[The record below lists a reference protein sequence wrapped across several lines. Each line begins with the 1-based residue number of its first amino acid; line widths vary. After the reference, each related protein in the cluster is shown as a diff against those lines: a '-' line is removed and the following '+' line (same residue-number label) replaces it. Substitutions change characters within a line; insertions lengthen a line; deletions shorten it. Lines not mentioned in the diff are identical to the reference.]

1 MPEVVNEHT
10 IIMQAM
16 GMVFGGH
23 SGEILP
29 YEVIKD
35 APAYEIRA
43 YDQHLVAQTNWQNDS
58 KATFMSLASY
68 IGAFEEPQNKTGE
81 KVAMT
86 TPVECLS
93 DTDRFT
99 SMRFFPPKEH
109 QTVDS
114 MPEPLSSSIAIE
126 TLPKRYVA
134 ARRFSGSVDLNR
146 PRTDPSLRP
155 HLLHLMRA
163 LLDDGLIKAEEPCD
177 TDEAVWRQLDAERL
191 KDSATGETT
200 RWSLAVYN
208 PPFCLPFL
216 RRNEIWVSLSPGAAR
231 GEQ

>member
-1 MPEVVNEHT
+1 
-10 IIMQAM
+10 
-16 GMVFGGH
+16 MVFGRQA
-23 SGEILP
+23 GEALS
-29 YEVIKD
+29 YEVIRD

-43 YDQHLVAQTNWQNDS
+43 YDQHIVAQTDWQDDS
-58 KATFMSLASY
+58 KATFMSLAGY
-68 IGAFEEPQNKTGE
+68 IGAIDEPNNKRAE
-81 KVAMT
+81 KIEMT
-86 TPVECLS
+86 TPVECLA
-93 DTDRFT
+93 DTEKFIR
-99 SMRFFPPKEH
+99 MRFFPPKDH

-146 PRTDPSLRP
+146 PITDPSLRP

-163 LLDDGLIKAEEPCD
+163 LLDDGLIKADEPCN
-177 TDEAVWRQLDAERL
+177 TDEAVWQQLDAGRL

-216 RRNEIWVSLSPGAAR
+216 RRNEIWVSLSSDAAQR
-231 GEQ
+231 ER

>member
-1 MPEVVNEHT
+1 MTEVVNENK
-10 IIMQAM
+10 IIMEAM
-16 GMVFGGH
+16 GMFFGRH
-23 SGEILP
+23 SGEVLS

-43 YDQHLVAQTNWQNDS
+43 YDQHLVAQTDWQDDS
-58 KATFMSLASY
+58 KGTFMSLAGY
-68 IGAFEEPQNKTGE
+68 IGAFEEPKNKSAE

-86 TPVECLS
+86 TPVECLA

-99 SMRFFPPKEH
+99 SMRFFPPEER

-114 MPEPLSSSIAIE
+114 MPKPLSSSIAIE

-177 TDEAVWRQLDAERL
+177 TDEAVWQQLDAGCL
-191 KDSATGETT
+191 KDSATGEIT

-216 RRNEIWVSLSPGAAR
+216 RRNEIWVALSPGAAR
-231 GEQ
+231 GER